1 MIVQDVHYKFLA
13 SSLLGFNLPAG
24 YNDNPF
30 ISLFQLYLTRWVG
43 NHQLC
48 PEGFASLVKSD
59 RFFKRSQPMQ
69 HDTWNLGTKL
79 QGWSRDPTLHLIIN
93 HFIFDQ
99 RTAAEWLG
107 WLKFLD
113 SVLLCMVKSVYDTS
127 WKYWISCAKVYASKD
142 KGGFFYEAESDQ
154 EME

>member
-99 RTAAEWLG
+99 RTAAEWVQHVLCHPYF
-107 WLKFLD
+107 FL
-113 SVLLCMVKSVYDTS
+113 VIFKVAATS
-127 WKYWISCAKVYASKD
+127 TVGRCNQYPSP
-142 KGGFFYEAESDQ
+142 
-154 EME
+154 